1 MSTGHSDDNLFLTAP
16 VHKIFAATALPM
28 AAIMLMNG
36 LLGIVDAAF
45 LGRFVGT
52 KAMAA
57 VGIAFPVLMLTISLS
72 TLVSA
77 GMSSL
82 LARQLGAS
90 ARDAAAATFAAA
102 HGLALLIAAMLILI
116 FMVGGWSFALRTA
129 GSDRSVAEMLWVFL
143 AISIFGTSVQF
154 LLGIHADAWRN
165 EGKAGLMALLSL
177 GVTLANIA
185 LNYILIVPLKLG
197 IAGSALGTILA
208 QAIGLALLV
217 GLRPFVDGMMPL
229 GSLWQNRWTGG
240 WRRLL
245 ALGAPV
251 SLGFIGIALSGAV
264 VLLAL
269 RLGDGANYEKSIA
282 AYGIV
287 TRVFGFTFLPI
298 MAIAM
303 AMQSIVGNNVGA
315 RLYARSDNVLG
326 IAVAT
331 ALVYCF
337 AVEFCL
343 LLAGSSIGA
352 LFVSNPDVVA
362 QTGRLFRPM
371 AALYL
376 VSGPVFVFG
385 LYFQAVGQPALAGL
399 LTVAKPFVLLPLLIA
414 ALAVSGGADL
424 IWFAYPLADSL
435 AAIVAVLVLSS
446 AFKTRRRA
454 GAIGLEGMERAS

>member
-208 QAIGLALLV
+208 QAIGLALWSACA
-217 GLRPFVDGMMPL
+217 PL
-229 GSLWQNRWTGG
+229 STG
-240 WRRLL
+240 
-245 ALGAPV
+245 
-251 SLGFIGIALSGAV
+251 
-264 VLLAL
+264 
-269 RLGDGANYEKSIA
+269 
-282 AYGIV
+282 
-287 TRVFGFTFLPI
+287 
-298 MAIAM
+298 
-303 AMQSIVGNNVGA
+303 
-315 RLYARSDNVLG
+315 
-326 IAVAT
+326 
-331 ALVYCF
+331 
-337 AVEFCL
+337 
-343 LLAGSSIGA
+343 
-352 LFVSNPDVVA
+352 
-362 QTGRLFRPM
+362 
-371 AALYL
+371 
-376 VSGPVFVFG
+376 
-385 LYFQAVGQPALAGL
+385 
-399 LTVAKPFVLLPLLIA
+399 
-414 ALAVSGGADL
+414 
-424 IWFAYPLADSL
+424 
-435 AAIVAVLVLSS
+435 
-446 AFKTRRRA
+446 
-454 GAIGLEGMERAS
+454 